1 VFRKRRKEELERR
14 NLKNARDGGGYLL
27 KFASKSLGIIYIEI
41 LKTQINISSML
52 HVDRSRFLTKLHG
65 ALERSGVVAILGP
78 RQCGKTTLARDFCAT
93 RADVIFLDMENPG
106 DAARLAE
113 PLLYLERQSGLVVL
127 DEVQLMPQLLP
138 VLRVLA
144 DRRPLPAKFLLL
156 GSASPDLVRGAS
168 ESLAGRVE
176 FLEMSGFGLDEV
188 DGEQDTL
195 WWRGGFPRSFLA
207 RNDGDARIW
216 QQDFAATFLERDL
229 RKFGIG
235 IPPAALRRLWTVCAH
250 YHGQIWNS
258 SSVAGGLGESSRTV
272 KSHLDILTGTFMLRQ
287 LQPWQENLMKRQ
299 VKAPKVYLRDTGI
312 LHSLLDVPSMDALFA
327 HPKFGAS
334 WEGFAIEQICGAATR
349 SQAFYWATHAG
360 AELDLL
366 LFHNGKRLG
375 FECKVADAPRVTK
388 SMHVA
393 IADLRLDHL
402 YVITPREAEFPLTE
416 KITAS
421 GLQGC
426 LRQLLA

>member
-1 VFRKRRKEELERR
+1 MFRKRRKEELERR

-299 VKAPKVYLRDTGI
+299 VKAPRVYLRDTGI